1 MIDGI
6 RIFARIVSLLVRILP
21 LFISTLL
28 LMSTLYGTSITHY
41 RTMGNGH
48 VRQLLSPYKPGISF
62 TNRESRLQN
71 RIFIYKEGVLGYK
84 GDSRVTIY
92 LRIKRK
98 KYLQLIY

>member
-41 RTMGNGH
+41 LTMGNGH
-48 VRQLLSPYKPGISF
+48 VRQLLSNRNRDGILCLFPY
-62 TNRESRLQN
+62 
-71 RIFIYKEGVLGYK
+71 
-84 GDSRVTIY
+84 DH
-92 LRIKRK
+92 
-98 KYLQLIY
+98 